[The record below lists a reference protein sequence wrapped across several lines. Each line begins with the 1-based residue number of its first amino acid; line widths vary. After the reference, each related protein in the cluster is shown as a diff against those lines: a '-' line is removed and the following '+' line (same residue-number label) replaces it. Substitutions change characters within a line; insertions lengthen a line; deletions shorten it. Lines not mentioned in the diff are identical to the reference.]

1 MKLVATFFVGAV
13 SLSLLAGCAS
23 NEHMGNLEN
32 RVGQLENQVRV
43 LETRAVSNNSG
54 NTTAERSNDGG
65 YYCYMNGVRYTQGAV
80 VGSQQ
85 CQRTGILVG
94 GDPKLQWRP
103 NN

>member
-1 MKLVATFFVGAV
+1 MKLAIGLFVGAV

-23 NEHMGNLEN
+23 NEHMGKLEN

-43 LETRAVSNNSG
+43 LETRAVSSRNSNTATDRNND
-54 NTTAERSNDGG
+54 EG
-65 YYCYMNGVRYTQGAV
+65 YYCYMNGVRYTEGAIA
-80 VGSQQ
+80 GSQR
-85 CQRTGILVG
+85 CQRTGMLVG